1 MLKVKSTLKNQF
13 TKAHDSDAGYD
24 IIANEEKVIFPG
36 TRELIS
42 TDLYMAIP
50 EGWVGIIK
58 SRSGLSSKH
67 SLDIGAGDIGAGVID
82 PGYTGEVKVLMIN
95 NGDDWYRVRAGD
107 KIAQI
112 LIIPCYPSNEVV
124 RVDNLE
130 DTVRGSNGFNST
142 GY

>member
-24 IIANEEKVIFPG
+24 IIANEEKVVFPG

-50 EGWVGIIK
+50 EGWVGVIK

-67 SLDIGAGDIGAGVID
+67 SLDIGAGVID

>member
-1 MLKVKSTLKNQF
+1 MLKIKTSIPNQC
-13 TKAHDSDAGYD
+13 TKAHASDAAYD
-24 IIANEEKVIFPG
+24 IIASEEMVVFPG
-36 TRELIS
+36 ERELIS

-67 SLDIGAGDIGAGVID
+67 CLDIGAGVID

-95 NGDDWYRVRAGD
+95 NGGDWYRVRAGD

-112 LIIPCYPSNEVV
+112 LIIPCYPSNEIV

-130 DTVRGSNGFNST
+130 DTARGSNGFNST

>member
-1 MLKVKSTLKNQF
+1 MLKIKTTLKNQF
-13 TKAHDSDAGYD
+13 TKAHDSDAAYD
-24 IIANEEKVIFPG
+24 IIADEEKVVFPG

-50 EGWVGIIK
+50 EGWVGVIK
-58 SRSGLSSKH
+58 ARSGLSYKH
-67 SLDIGAGDIGAGVID
+67 SLDVGAGVID
-82 PGYTGEVKVLMIN
+82 PGYTGEVKVLLIN
-95 NGDDWYRVRAGD
+95 NGEEGYLVRAGD

-130 DTVRGSNGFNST
+130 DTVRGPNGFNST